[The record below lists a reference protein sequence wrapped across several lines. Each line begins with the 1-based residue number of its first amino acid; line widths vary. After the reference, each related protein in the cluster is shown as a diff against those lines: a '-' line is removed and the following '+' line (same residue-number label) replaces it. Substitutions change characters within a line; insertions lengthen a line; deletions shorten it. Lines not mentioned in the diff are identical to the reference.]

1 MKKLCELIGKYFGL
15 VIILF
20 FIGGMTCPPAFT
32 WVLGKLAGFSLLSM
46 MLGIIMFGM
55 GTTMELKDFKLILQR
70 PRDVLLGAVAQYAIM
85 PFLAYALSRAFNLD
99 PALTVGVVLVGTCPG
114 GTASNVITF
123 ISKGDLALSVTM
135 TTVSTLLSPI
145 MTPLLTYMIIGQRID
160 FSPIAMFW
168 SIVQIVIIPIGF
180 GVALRH
186 CFPDWCE
193 KAKAIAGLAGAS
205 RDAILASSATIMAVV
220 VLHNL
225 LGSALG
231 FAIGRISGMS
241 WKKCVALSIE
251 VGMQNS
257 GLAAGL
263 AKTHFPAL
271 AAAAVPG
278 AIFSSWHNISG
289 SILAWLYV
297 NYLNP
302 RFDEELQGNVNTISG
317 KPSAA
322 H

>member
-1 MKKLCELIGKYFGL
+1 
-15 VIILF
+15 
-20 FIGGMTCPPAFT
+20 
-32 WVLGKLAGFSLLSM
+32 
-46 MLGIIMFGM
+46 
-55 GTTMELKDFKLILQR
+55 
-70 PRDVLLGAVAQYAIM
+70 
-85 PFLAYALSRAFNLD
+85 
-99 PALTVGVVLVGTCPG
+99 
-114 GTASNVITF
+114 
-123 ISKGDLALSVTM
+123 
-135 TTVSTLLSPI
+135 
-145 MTPLLTYMIIGQRID
+145 
-160 FSPIAMFW
+160 
-168 SIVQIVIIPIGF
+168 
-180 GVALRH
+180 
-186 CFPDWCE
+186 
-193 KAKAIAGLAGAS
+193 
-205 RDAILASSATIMAVV
+205 MAVV

-263 AKTHFPAL
+263 AKTHFASL
-271 AAAAVPG
+271 TAAAVPG

-302 RFDEELQGNVNTISG
+302 RFDEELQGAKQISG
-317 KPSAA
+317 KPSVA